1 LGRTVCLCQST
12 YIQNLDSIYVST
24 GQFSVQWSAP
34 EDGISVDYYE
44 LWFTKVSG
52 IDSAE
57 VLFLPQYCQR
67 VYHWNCTKDTMS
79 IVSTIILQDGYWMIN
94 MKAVNDAGA
103 SEESLP
109 AFFRISI
116 KARPPKPIIK
126 QVRL

>member
-1 LGRTVCLCQST
+1 
-12 YIQNLDSIYVST
+12 
-24 GQFSVQWSAP
+24 
-34 EDGISVDYYE
+34 
-44 LWFTKVSG
+44 
-52 IDSAE
+52 
-57 VLFLPQYCQR
+57 
-67 VYHWNCTKDTMS
+67 MS